1 MWYRSVGSRKK
12 KFDPMMSS
20 FRFCLFFLVGS
31 SVALLAQEKKQV
43 MPVRVRA
50 VLHDPVRPV
59 ANLFYS
65 DKTGAVAPLL
75 FRPQDFSEEMVMLP
89 VNGSLVLYDKA
100 TIDPEK
106 PQESVAASVKIPETL
121 KQVMC
126 VVVPYP
132 NGTKPAYRMIL
143 IDDSE
148 QAFPRGESRIL
159 SFIAAE
165 AVIQAGEHRL
175 SVLPGKMAKLP
186 PVRRVNDYNMAQ
198 TNFYYQRGT
207 SWEVFTE
214 RQLQYVDACRRL
226 FIVHVT
232 PGALQPT
239 VTTIVDTSPK

>member
-1 MWYRSVGSRKK
+1 
-12 KFDPMMSS
+12 MMSS
-20 FRFCLFFLVGS
+20 LRICLLFLLGPCLT
-31 SVALLAQEKKQV
+31 LLAQEKKQV

-59 ANLFYS
+59 ANLYYS
-65 DKTGAVAPLL
+65 DKAGAVAPLM
-75 FRPQDFSEEMVMLP
+75 FRPQDLSEEMVMLP

-106 PQESVAASVKIPETL
+106 PQESIAASVKISETL
-121 KQVMC
+121 KQAICLVM
-126 VVVPYP
+126 PSP

-165 AVIQAGEHRL
+165 TVIQAGEHRI
-175 SVLPGKMAKLP
+175 SVSPGKIGKLP
-186 PVRRVNDYNMAQ
+186 PVKRVNDFNMAQ
-198 TNFYYQRGT
+198 TNFYYQRGN

-239 VTTIVDTSPK
+239 VTTIVDTSPQ